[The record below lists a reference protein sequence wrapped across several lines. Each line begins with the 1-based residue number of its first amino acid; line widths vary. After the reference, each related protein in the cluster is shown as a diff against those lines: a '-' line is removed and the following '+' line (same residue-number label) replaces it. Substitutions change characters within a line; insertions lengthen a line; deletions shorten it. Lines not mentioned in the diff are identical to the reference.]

1 MLNSL
6 VVDNEQHTH
15 QGTGDF
21 PAGINDRPSQNNSL
35 AQILMKLMAYL
46 TVAVVLTTNQVRA
59 RGLENEFI
67 RKPGQYHLDDSG
79 SQLSITGLTSNS
91 WSLKV
96 TWRLKKRTA
105 TGGLEKTEASDAPAG
120 CLRAEGWFVF
130 VETPERIWIYDGLDS
145 GTLVTHSEKE
155 MGSAAFSP
163 EIIAS
168 CPQKV
173 WNVFPKGFQEKNRKY
188 RKVEPGAAP
197 NAARPHR

>member
-1 MLNSL
+1 
-6 VVDNEQHTH
+6 
-15 QGTGDF
+15 
-21 PAGINDRPSQNNSL
+21 
-35 AQILMKLMAYL
+35 MKLMAYL
-46 TVAVVLTTNQVRA
+46 TVAVVLTTSQVRA

-79 SQLSITGLTSNS
+79 STLSITGLTSNS

-96 TWRLKKRTA
+96 TWRSEKRTA

-130 VETPERIWIYDGLDS
+130 VETPGRIWIYDGLDS

-163 EIIAS
+163 ELIAS

-173 WNVFPKGFQEKNRKY
+173 WNALPKGFQEKNRKY
-188 RKVEPGAAP
+188 RKRVTHSMVRGFAFTV
-197 NAARPHR
+197 